1 VIIDTEGN
9 PTDDDFKD
17 LATNGDLLVISA
29 VPESVRNGRSDSHA
43 RKEMSCGQTHFLLR
57 GCESKAHLVALTAF
71 CRNFSKGLVRRRV

>member
-1 VIIDTEGN
+1 MIIDTEGN

-17 LATNGDLLVISA
+17 LATNCDLLVISA

-57 GCESKAHLVALTAF
+57 LRIKGPLGRAHCLLSKF
-71 CRNFSKGLVRRRV
+71 F